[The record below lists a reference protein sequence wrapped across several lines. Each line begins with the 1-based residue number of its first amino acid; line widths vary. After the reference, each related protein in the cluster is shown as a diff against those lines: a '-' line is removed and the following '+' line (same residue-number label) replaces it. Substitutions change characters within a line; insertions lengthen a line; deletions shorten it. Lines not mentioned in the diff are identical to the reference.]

1 MEYEREGL
9 LLPKTAQEPFD
20 YEIFGSFEDAHKDLR
35 ETYKELTPSSEK
47 KDFAKEAWPLGI
59 NADLSIDKLNVN
71 DLLGYQSNLRLWK
84 KELLEN
90 QNIDADIKQLYRWRI
105 NEDIA
110 SVGMLISS
118 RAGDMASFRR
128 WNEFIYGK
136 PNEAI
141 YKAALDW
148 VATDAEN
155 ILSVENQNP
164 IVSEAAKKVVDML
177 QDKRGQLDIIV
188 PDKDTFE
195 RVRDDHMNPM
205 GYYGLLLAGI
215 ERPKDKKVSN
225 EVGDVILGHIVRD
238 NLQSDYEITDASSA
252 SWGVSH
258 GINGEN
264 GKVDRPKS
272 YNLPIQRFFG
282 LVGHE
287 VGSHLLEKVNG
298 GRGPIKLASVGLD
311 RYESGNEGRAVIR
324 EQVQYETFDEFGKLV
339 RWRDILRRHIAI
351 SYACGVG
358 ENNPI
363 ESSKV
368 YEFMNTI
375 DTMYQTKATPDKS
388 PEEIKAKAD
397 EKTSSLLLRVLKG
410 TDGNGGAYYK
420 DKVYLEGVV
429 SAWLTASAK
438 GPNAISEGD
447 LGKFD
452 INNARHIIAL
462 QKIGLLP
469 NNE

>member
-1 MEYEREGL
+1 MDYEREGL
-9 LLPKTAQEPFD
+9 LLQKTAQEPLD
-20 YEIFGSFEDAHKDLR
+20 HEIFGSFEDAHKDLR
-35 ETYKELTPSSEK
+35 AVYKELTPSSEK
-47 KDFAKEAWPLGI
+47 KDFAKESWPLGI
-59 NADLSIDKLNVN
+59 NADLSNDKLNAKG
-71 DLLGYQSNLRLWK
+71 LLNYRSNLRVWK

-118 RAGDMASFRR
+118 RAGDMTSFRR

-136 PNEAI
+136 PNEDI

-148 VATDAEN
+148 VATDAEK
-155 ILSVENQNP
+155 ILSVENQSP
-164 IVSEAAKKVVDML
+164 VVVDAAEKVADML
-177 QDKRGQLDIIV
+177 KGKRGQLDILI
-188 PDKDTFE
+188 PDIDVFE
-195 RVRDDHMNPM
+195 RVRENHMNPV

-215 ERPKDKKVSN
+215 ERPKDKKISN
-225 EVGDVILGHIVRD
+225 EVGDVILKDIVKN
-238 NLQSDYEITDASSA
+238 NLQSDYEIVDASSS
-252 SWGVSH
+252 SWSVSH

-264 GKVDRPKS
+264 GKIERPKA
-272 YNLPIQRFFG
+272 YNLPVERFFG
-282 LVGHE
+282 LIGHE

-298 GRGPIKLASVGLD
+298 DRGPLQLASDGLD
-311 RYESGNEGRAVIR
+311 RYELGNEGRAVIR

-375 DTMYQTKATPDKS
+375 DTMYQTRATPDKS
-388 PEEIKAKAD
+388 QEEIKAKAA

-429 SAWLTASAK
+429 SNWLTASVK
-438 GPNAISEGD
+438 GPDAISDGD

-452 INNARHIIAL
+452 INNPRHIIAL